1 MNGNGVNNNVLK
13 GSIDAHQHFW
23 HYHPVQ
29 HSWIN
34 DEMASI
40 RKDFLPEDLQPV
52 LQENGI
58 EGCVAVQ
65 ADQTEE
71 ETDFLLQLSARNN
84 FIKGVVG
91 WVDLRSP
98 NIEERLVHYSQFRN
112 LKGFRHILQGEE
124 PGFMLQPDFTRGMAL
139 LRRFQLTYD
148 ILVFPHHLPAVL
160 QLVKQFPDQPFV
172 IDHLAKPY
180 IKKGLIAEW
189 EKDMAALASHPNVH
203 CKISGM
209 VTEADMRNWKPADCT
224 PYLDAVTEIF
234 GINRLLYGSD
244 WPVCLAA
251 GSYTAVMDIVKNYF
265 AVFTV
270 NEQQLFFGRNASA
283 FYHLI

>member
-1 MNGNGVNNNVLK
+1 MNGRDLNNIVLK

-34 DEMASI
+34 DEMAII

-65 ADQTEE
+65 ANQTEA
-71 ETDFLLQLSARNN
+71 ETDFLLRLSAKNN

-91 WVDLRSP
+91 WVDLRAA
-98 NIEERLVHYSQFRN
+98 NIEERLARYAEYKN

-124 PGFMLQPDFTRGMAL
+124 PAFMLQPDFTRGISF
-139 LRRFQLTYD
+139 LRKFYLTYD
-148 ILVFPHHLPAVL
+148 ILVFPKHLRAAL

-172 IDHLAKPY
+172 IDHIAKPY
-180 IKKGLIAEW
+180 IKKGLINEW
-189 EKDMAALASHPNVH
+189 KKDMAAFAGCPNVH

-209 VTEADMRNWKPADCT
+209 VTEADMRNWVATDCR

-251 GSYTAVMDIVKNYF
+251 GSYQAVMDIVKNYF
-265 AVFTV
+265 SSFTV
-270 NEQQLFFGRNASA
+270 NEQQLLFGRNASA